1 MYESFWN
8 LKEKPFEN
16 TPDPRFFYYSSQH
29 KEALSRLLY
38 AVREKKGAALLS
50 GEYGSGKTL
59 LSRVILEELRQE
71 RYQVVLIFN
80 PRLGVIEFFQ
90 EIIYQLV
97 GHYDSNSKI
106 ELLHQLN
113 KTFLDNYQKNKD
125 TVILIDEAQTIETDE
140 VFEELRLLLNFQLNN
155 QFLLNLVLLG
165 QPELKDKVDRFPQ
178 LDQRLAVRYHLS
190 ELDEHETKEY
200 ILHRLNVAGRTLE
213 LFTPEAMHSV
223 YQVSSGIPRVINS
236 LCDMCLLVGFGK
248 KLTLIDAAT
257 TQEVIKDY
265 QEARVRRV

>member
-1 MYESFWN
+1 MYESYWQ

-90 EIIYQLV
+90 EIIYQLA
-97 GHYDSNSKI
+97 GHPDSNSKI
-106 ELLHQLN
+106 ELLHRLN
-113 KTFLDNYQKNKD
+113 KIFQDNHQKNKD
-125 TVILIDEAQTIETDE
+125 TVVLIDEAQAIETDE

-155 QFLLNLVLLG
+155 EFLITLVLLG

-178 LDQRLAVRYHLS
+178 LDQRLSVRYHLS

-200 ILHRLNVAGRTLE
+200 ILHRLSIAGRTPE
-213 LFTPEAMHSV
+213 LFTPEAV
-223 YQVSSGIPRVINS
+223 RLIYNASSGIPRVINS

-248 KLTLIDAAT
+248 HLTSIDEET
-257 TQEVIKDY
+257 CHEVIKDY